1 MTYFFYFI
9 FIAFF
14 ISCSS
19 RENIKAPVVARVGDA
34 YLRADD
40 ERLEKSYSKETA
52 VLLVN
57 KWVEQTILYNKAIE
71 KNFNE
76 DSSLLKKRDVFFKD
90 LVVSSFLEQ
99 ETASNIKI
107 TKEQIREYYL
117 NNKTEF
123 QRKEEE
129 LYVEHYSTKDIKHA
143 KTITSFLLTKKATPK
158 ETISSS
164 LRSSSYIKKTLI
176 HPLFSKELFN
186 SKNSVVGPIKNRDE
200 YHVFNV
206 LEKYKKG
213 SFVGLDLVSD
223 KIYQRLYKK
232 EEIVAKNKLI
242 DSLKKHTTIYT
253 NPEYK

>member
-1 MTYFFYFI
+1 MIYFFYFI
-9 FIAFF
+9 FITFF

-19 RENIKAPVVARVGDA
+19 KEKTKVPVVARVGDA
-34 YLRADD
+34 FLRADD
-40 ERLEKSYSKETA
+40 ERLKKSYSRETG

-90 LVVSSFLEQ
+90 LIVSSFLEQ

-107 TKEQIREYYL
+107 TKDQIREYYI
-117 NNKTEF
+117 NNKAEF
-123 QRKEEE
+123 QRNDDE
-129 LYVEHYSTKDIKHA
+129 LYVEHYTTKDIKDA
-143 KTITSFLLTKKATPK
+143 KTIVSFLLTKKQNPK
-158 ETISSS
+158 EIISSS
-164 LRSSSYIKKTLI
+164 LRSSSYIKKDLI
-176 HPLFSKELFN
+176 HPMFGEKLFS
-186 SKNSVVGPIKNRDE
+186 SKNSVVGPIKNSGD
-200 YHVFNV
+200 YHVFNI

-232 EEIVAKNKLI
+232 EEIIAKNKLI
-242 DSLKKHTTIYT
+242 DSLKKHTTTYI

>member
-1 MTYFFYFI
+1 MTCFFYFI

-19 RENIKAPVVARVGDA
+19 REKTKAPVVARVGDA
-34 YLRADD
+34 FLRADD

-107 TKEQIREYYL
+107 TKEQIREYYIK
-117 NNKTEF
+117 NKTEF
-123 QRKEEE
+123 ERKEEE
-129 LYVEHYSTKDIKHA
+129 LYVEHYSTTDIKRA
-143 KTITSFLLTKKATPK
+143 KTIVSFLLTKKSTPK
-158 ETISSS
+158 TTISSS
-164 LRSSSYIKKTLI
+164 LRSSNYIKKTLI
-176 HPLFSKELFN
+176 HPLFGRELFN
-186 SKNSVVGPIKNRDE
+186 SKNSVVGPIKNSGE
-200 YHVFNV
+200 YHVFNI

>member
-1 MTYFFYFI
+1 MTCFFYFI
-9 FIAFF
+9 LTVFF

-19 RENIKAPVVARVGDA
+19 KEKVKTPVVARVGDA
-34 YLRADD
+34 FLRADD
-40 ERLEKSYSKETA
+40 ERLEKSYSKETT

-76 DSSLLKKRDVFFKD
+76 DSTLLKRRDVFFKD
-90 LVVSSFLEQ
+90 LVISSFLEQ
-99 ETASNIKI
+99 ETASNIKV
-107 TKEQIREYYL
+107 TKNQIREYYID
-117 NNKTEF
+117 NKTAF
-123 QRKEEE
+123 QRKEEA
-129 LYVEHYSTKDIKHA
+129 LYVQHYTTKNIKRA
-143 KTITSFLLTKKATPK
+143 KTIISFLLTKNSNSE

-164 LRSSSYIKKTLI
+164 LRSTSYIKKNLI
-176 HPLFSKELFN
+176 NPLFGEKLFN
-186 SKNSVVGPIKNRDE
+186 SNGSVVGPIKNNGE
-200 YHVFNV
+200 YHVFNI
-206 LEKYKKG
+206 LQKHKKG

>member
-1 MTYFFYFI
+1 MIYFFYFI

-19 RENIKAPVVARVGDA
+19 KEKTKAPVVARVGDA
-34 YLRADD
+34 FLRADD
-40 ERLEKSYSKETA
+40 VRLEKSHSKETT
-52 VLLVN
+52 VLLIN

-76 DSSLLKKRDVFFKD
+76 DSTLLKKRDVFFKD

-107 TKEQIREYYL
+107 TKDQIRKYYI
-117 NNKTEF
+117 NNKIEF

-129 LYVEHYSTKDIKHA
+129 LYIEHYTTKNINRA
-143 KTITSFLLTKKATPK
+143 KTIVSFLLTKKLNPK

-164 LRSSSYIKKTLI
+164 LRSTNYIKKDLV
-176 HPLFSKELFN
+176 HPLFGEKLFSSN
-186 SKNSVVGPIKNRDE
+186 SSVVGPIENGGE
-200 YHVFNV
+200 YHVFNI
-206 LEKYKKG
+206 LEKYKNG

-232 EEIVAKNKLI
+232 EEIIAKNKLV
-242 DSLKKHTTIYT
+242 DSLKKDITIYT
-253 NPEYK
+253 NPDYK